1 MKKTS
6 RYISLLLALVLALT
20 MAVPAAAE
28 SAFSDVKAG
37 VWYEPYVTQARNDG
51 LISGVSADKFAP
63 DGTLSIAQAVTLSA
77 RMYQKHADGTV
88 TLKNGDTTWYAPY
101 VDYAVEKGIIASGE
115 YDGRWTATADRAEFI
130 EIFYKAL
137 PESEYAAKN
146 TVEDGAVPDVA
157 LNDDWGA
164 EVYSFYRAGILTG
177 DARHYFNPGTSIKRS
192 EAAAV
197 MARMFTPSLRQSVT
211 LTSAFGKLPGFN
223 DAATKENLLALTS
236 AYDSDG
242 KFILQ
247 FAMNS
252 GEDIARWGGG
262 TALNMINTSVHEETH
277 FFTHSAADYDT
288 ENIYL
293 GGGKKIVV
301 RYTQVFPSKEMG
313 AQIPQN
319 LRTFRYDTY
328 VGPDADSD
336 LSANVHGPYGLL
348 NEFAAYCWGT
358 NTSVKLFDYYK
369 TLPQTP
375 DTWFSYVQ
383 SAGSTFAAYAEFKYY
398 ILEYLIYAQAN
409 YPDVYK
415 AIIANDNFKTAFN
428 AVDATFTSVISEY
441 MANLDRIETIMT
453 ARGYS
458 TRQADGYFWIG
469 NTGVGISSDDYDT
482 LMTEMAKPVYQN
494 MLKTLKN

>member
-1 MKKTS
+1 MKKSS
-6 RYISLLLALVLALT
+6 RYVSLLLALVLAL
-20 MAVPAAAE
+20 MLAAPAAAV

-115 YDGRWTATADRAEFI
+115 YDGRWNAAADRAEFI

-137 PESEYAAKN
+137 PESEYKAVN

-157 LNDDWGA
+157 LNDDWGP
-164 EVYSFYRAGILTG
+164 EVYAFYRAGILTG

-211 LTSAFGKLPGFN
+211 LSAAFAKLPGLD
-223 DAATKENLLALTS
+223 DAATEENLMALVDM
-236 AYDSDG
+236 YDSDG
-242 KFILQ
+242 RFILQ
-247 FAMNS
+247 SAVDG
-252 GEDIARWGGG
+252 GENIADWGSD
-262 TALNMINTSVHEETH
+262 TALDMINTSVHEECH
-277 FFTHSAADYDT
+277 FFTSRGAGYDA

-293 GGGKKIVV
+293 GGGRKINVAF
-301 RYTQVFPSKEMG
+301 TQVFPSKEMA

-328 VGPDADSD
+328 VGAAAEDNMAS
-336 LSANVHGPYGLL
+336 NVLGPYGLL
-348 NEFAAYCWGT
+348 DEFTAYCWGV
-358 NTSVKLFDYYK
+358 NVSVKLFDYYK

-375 DTWFSYVQ
+375 DTWFDYIQ
-383 SAGSTFAAYAEFKYY
+383 SGGSDYAAYAEFRYY

-409 YPDVYK
+409 HPDVYK
-415 AIIANDNFKTAFN
+415 SIMANDDFKTAFN
-428 AVDATFTSVISEY
+428 TIDAKFASLVSAYKASLGEIK
-441 MANLDRIETIMT
+441 TIMS
-453 ARGYS
+453 AEGYS
-458 TRQADGYFWIG
+458 VSEDNGCFWIG
-469 NTGVGISSDDYDT
+469 NRGVGISSDDYDT
-482 LMTEMAKPVYQN
+482 LMTEMAKPAYQN
-494 MLKTLKN
+494 MLKALKN